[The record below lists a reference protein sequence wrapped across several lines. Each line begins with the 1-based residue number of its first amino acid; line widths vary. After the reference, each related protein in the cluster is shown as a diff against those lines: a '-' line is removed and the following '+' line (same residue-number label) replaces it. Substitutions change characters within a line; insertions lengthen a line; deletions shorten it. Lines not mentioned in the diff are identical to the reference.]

1 MSTPHR
7 TNGLSAERW
16 VPLVDLEP
24 QLADALLEALREE
37 GVAAYASPAP
47 GIRGPYMDI
56 QLPNRPTDRVFVDAG
71 AATAARAVLDAR
83 RDEFGPGDTPTAP
96 ATGAAAPGAASGA
109 APPDVVPP
117 GTAAGGAGAAEEN
130 EQDFDAAW
138 RAIVAGYG
146 QTSAEQPVA
155 PWSPA
160 EDVESDAPSAS
171 GSWRVLRRGEGRPEG
186 EDEDPDA
193 AWGLPGGATPTE
205 EPEPAEPEEHYVPP
219 PPPPLPRMD
228 LYTKLSWLGV
238 VGGPI
243 LLVLFT
249 SLDWYPI
256 EGATFLA
263 IAAFVGGFA
272 SLVYRMKDDGPDD
285 GDNGAVV

>member
-47 GIRGPYMDI
+47 GVRGPYMDI

-71 AATAARAVLDAR
+71 AAGAARAVLDAR
-83 RDEFGPGDTPTAP
+83 RDEFGPGDVPPPDSSSPATAP
-96 ATGAAAPGAASGA
+96 ATAPDA

-117 GTAAGGAGAAEEN
+117 GSAAGTAAEEDG
-130 EQDFDAAW
+130 QDFDAAW

-146 QTSAEQPVA
+146 QTSTEQQPVA

-160 EDVESDAPSAS
+160 EDVEPDAPSAS
-171 GSWRVLRRGEGRPEG
+171 GSWRVLRRGEGRGEG

-193 AWGLPGGATPTE
+193 AWGLPGGASTPE

-228 LYTKLSWLGV
+228 LQTKLSWLGV